1 MNKDRWLPVIAGI
14 TVSIL
19 FGLSFM
25 FTREA
30 LDILSPIQLLSFRFA
45 LAAISLTLL
54 RLAGVIRVD
63 LRGKNLRS
71 LFVVSLFQPVLYF
84 IFETTGVKLTSASE
98 AGMMMGL
105 IPVVVVL
112 LEVPF
117 FKSAPSFKQLASVVL
132 SVAGVFFIVVMKGNV
147 ELGYNIWGT
156 LSLIGAVLAAGMYN
170 IFSKKSTLAF
180 TPVEI
185 TYLMMWT
192 GALLFNGLVLI
203 QHIAN
208 GTVGAMFIPLAQ
220 PRILVAIVY
229 LGFFSSVLAFFLMN
243 FMLSK
248 IRASQTATYINL
260 TTVVAILGGILLR
273 GETFAWFQGVGAFMI
288 ILGVW
293 GTAWYGREEA
303 LPIASV
309 PGTSNLSNYQ

>member
-1 MNKDRWLPVIAGI
+1 MNKDRWLPVISGI
-14 TVSIL
+14 IVSVL

-30 LDILSPIQLLSFRFA
+30 LDILAPMQLLSFRFA
-45 LAAISLTLL
+45 LAALSLTVL

-63 LRGKNLRS
+63 LRGKNLNS
-71 LFVVSLFQPVLYF
+71 LFVVALFQPVLYF

-117 FKSAPSFKQLASVVL
+117 FKSAPSIKQLASVVL

-156 LSLIGAVLAAGMYN
+156 LALIGAVLAAGMYN
-170 IFSKKSTLAF
+170 IYSKKSTLAF

-192 GALLFNGLVLI
+192 GALLFNGIVLI
-203 QHIAN
+203 QHIAG
-208 GTVGAMFIPLAQ
+208 GTLGSMFIPLAQ
-220 PRILVAIVY
+220 PRILAAIVY
-229 LGFFSSVLAFFLMN
+229 LGIFSSVLAFFLMN

-260 TTVVAILGGILLR
+260 TTVVAILGGILFR

-293 GTAWYGREEA
+293 GTAWFGREEP
-303 LPIASV
+303 LPISV
-309 PGTSNLSNYQ
+309 VVKSH

>member
-1 MNKDRWLPVIAGI
+1 MNKDRWLPVISGI
-14 TVSIL
+14 IVSVL

-30 LDILSPIQLLSFRFA
+30 LDILAPMQLLSFRFA
-45 LAAISLTLL
+45 LAALCLTVL
-54 RLAGVIRVD
+54 RLVGVIRVD
-63 LRGKNLRS
+63 LRGKNLNS
-71 LFVVSLFQPVLYF
+71 LFVVALFQPVLYF
-84 IFETTGVKLTSASE
+84 SFETTGVKLTSASE
-98 AGMMMGL
+98 AGMIMGL

-117 FKSAPSFKQLASVVL
+117 FKSAPSIKQLASVVL

-156 LSLIGAVLAAGMYN
+156 LALIGAVLAAGMYN
-170 IFSKKSTLAF
+170 IYSKKSTLAF

-192 GALLFNGLVLI
+192 GALLFNGIVLI
-203 QHIAN
+203 QHIAG
-208 GTVGAMFIPLAQ
+208 GTLGSMFLPLAQ
-220 PRILVAIVY
+220 PRILAAIVY
-229 LGFFSSVLAFFLMN
+229 LGIFSSVLAFFLMN

-260 TTVVAILGGILLR
+260 TTVVAILGGILFR

-293 GTAWYGREEA
+293 GTAWFGREEP
-303 LPIASV
+303 LPISV
-309 PGTSNLSNYQ
+309 MVKSH

>member
-1 MNKDRWLPVIAGI
+1 MNKDRWLPVISGI
-14 TVSIL
+14 TVSVL

-30 LDILSPIQLLSFRFA
+30 LDILAPMQLLSFRFA
-45 LAAISLTLL
+45 LAALSLTVL

-63 LRGKNLRS
+63 LRGKNLNS
-71 LFVVSLFQPVLYF
+71 LFVVALFQPVLYF

-156 LSLIGAVLAAGMYN
+156 LALIGAVLAAGMYN
-170 IFSKKSTLAF
+170 IYSKKSTLAF

-192 GALLFNGLVLI
+192 GALLFSGIVLL
-203 QHIAN
+203 QHMVD
-208 GTVGAMFIPLAQ
+208 GTLGAMFIPLAQ
-220 PRILVAIVY
+220 PRILAAIVY
-229 LGFFSSVLAFFLMN
+229 LGIFSSVLAFFLMN

-260 TTVVAILGGILLR
+260 TTVVAILGGILFR

-293 GTAWYGREEA
+293 GTAWFGREEP
-303 LPIASV
+303 LPIPVVAKS
-309 PGTSNLSNYQ
+309 L